1 VGVPKEGG
9 ELADAGF
16 DLALLFLGCVVPA
29 VFLEVSL
36 LACSLDLLND
46 FRAARAG
53 KVVQLCLQAV
63 KSFLGKPSC
72 RRAVGGR
79 HGLLL
84 LWI

>member
-1 VGVPKEGG
+1 VGVAEQGG
-9 ELADAGF
+9 ELADTGF
-16 DLALLFLGCVVPA
+16 NLALFLLGSVVTA

-36 LACSLDLLND
+36 LARSFDFLDDL
-46 FRAARAG
+46 RPAGAG

-84 LWI
+84 

>member
-1 VGVPKEGG
+1 VGVPEQDG
-9 ELADAGF
+9 ELADTGL
-16 DLALLFLGCVVPA
+16 DLALFLFGRVVAA

-36 LACSLDLLND
+36 LARGFDLLD
-46 FRAARAG
+46 DLRPAGAG

-84 LWI
+84 